1 MRQEA
6 GKLRATPWRALPTQG
21 RIRKLRVIA
30 PFATLFYT
38 LIAKRAL
45 LDGRAGWR
53 YAFER
58 FLAEGV
64 LSVELFRRS
73 R

>member
-1 MRQEA
+1 V
-6 GKLRATPWRALPTQG
+6 QG
-21 RIRKLRVIA
+21 HIRKLRVIA
-30 PFATLFYT
+30 PFATLVYT
-38 LIAKRAL
+38 LVAKRAL

-58 FLAEGV
+58 FLAEGM
-64 LSVELFRRS
+64 LSVELFRR

>member
-1 MRQEA
+1 M
-6 GKLRATPWRALPTQG
+6 QG
-21 RIRKLRVIA
+21 RIRKLRVVA
-30 PFATLFYT
+30 PLTTLFYT

-58 FLAEGV
+58 FLAEGM
-64 LSVELFRRS
+64 LSIELFRSS

>member
-1 MRQEA
+1 M
-6 GKLRATPWRALPTQG
+6 T
-21 RIRKLRVIA
+21 I
-30 PFATLFYT
+30 FYT

-58 FLAEGV
+58 FLAEGM
-64 LSVELFRRS
+64 LSIELFRRS

>member
-1 MRQEA
+1 
-6 GKLRATPWRALPTQG
+6 
-21 RIRKLRVIA
+21 VIA
-30 PFATLFYT
+30 PLATLFYT

-58 FLAEGV
+58 FLAEGI
-64 LSVELFRRS
+64 LSVKLFKSGR
-73 R
+73 